1 MNYQLT
7 KDVIDLIKEF
17 AEKNTLSIYPNT
29 IEGFKN
35 WLVDHHPNPSLQ
47 EEVDWPNKDLGR
59 SPESIISTLLVHL
72 GRFGKGYS
80 KAAIQ
85 DSKFSTQDEFIYL
98 INLKAFGTL
107 SKMELIKK
115 NKHDKPAGM
124 QIINRLIKQ
133 KWVNQSVSTVDKRNR
148 LLTITPEG
156 LDALDN
162 QMENIRKA
170 TKIVSGNLTSNE
182 KLLLIKLL
190 TKLESFHQPIY
201 ENEFENLNNLDN
213 ILTKY
218 FDN

>member
-1 MNYQLT
+1 
-7 KDVIDLIKEF
+7 
-17 AEKNTLSIYPNT
+17 
-29 IEGFKN
+29 
-35 WLVDHHPNPSLQ
+35 
-47 EEVDWPNKDLGR
+47 
-59 SPESIISTLLVHL
+59 
-72 GRFGKGYS
+72 
-80 KAAIQ
+80 
-85 DSKFSTQDEFIYL
+85 
-98 INLKAFGTL
+98 
-107 SKMELIKK
+107 MELIKK

-133 KWVNQSVSTVDKRNR
+133 EWVNQSVSTVDKRNR